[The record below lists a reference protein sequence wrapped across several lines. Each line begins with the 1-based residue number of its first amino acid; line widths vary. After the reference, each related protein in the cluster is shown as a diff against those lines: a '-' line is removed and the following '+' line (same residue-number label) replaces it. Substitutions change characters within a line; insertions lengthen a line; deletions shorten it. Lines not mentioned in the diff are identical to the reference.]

1 MKIYVSHSSS
11 FDFKREIYEPIRH
24 SELNTLHDFILP
36 HEVSDSIIDSKE
48 IILSCD
54 LIIAEVSYLST
65 GMGIELGWANNGS
78 KKILCLY
85 KKGVKISRSLRTVST
100 EFIEYKNPID
110 FIEKIKLFLHKL

>member
-1 MKIYVSHSSS
+1 M
-11 FDFKREIYEPIRH
+11 PIRR
-24 SELNTLHDFILP
+24 SELSTLHDFILP
-36 HEVSDSIIDSKE
+36 HEASDQVFDSKE

-54 LIIAEVSYLST
+54 FIIAEVSYPST

-85 KKGVKISRSLRTVST
+85 KKGVRISRSLRIVST
-100 EFIEYKNPID
+100 DFIEYKNPID